1 MGLPVPVPAVPPV
14 LTKAYIHARTHFAK
28 KRGFFSMGN
37 ANSRNQEKGVVFIS
51 NFGKLNSH
59 SLITQ
64 GDDMTYIHK

>member
-1 MGLPVPVPAVPPV
+1 
-14 LTKAYIHARTHFAK
+14 
-28 KRGFFSMGN
+28 MGN
-37 ANSRNQEKGVVFIS
+37 ANSRNQEKGVVFIFN

>member
-1 MGLPVPVPAVPPV
+1 
-14 LTKAYIHARTHFAK
+14 
-28 KRGFFSMGN
+28 MGN
-37 ANSRNQEKGVVFIS
+37 ANSRNQEKGVVSIS